1 MLRTNV
7 HLVLARETRRLYHLA
22 QRRMDIRM
30 YWIRGHAGIPGNEL
44 ADDLARQGM
53 EGRTTA
59 EWLNTGSDGTDN

>member
-1 MLRTNV
+1 
-7 HLVLARETRRLYHLA
+7 
-22 QRRMDIRM
+22 M

-59 EWLNTGSDGTDN
+59 DWLNTDSDGMDN